1 MEGDTGVT
9 QGHAV
14 KEDED
19 TKGSGVYFCVLSQV
33 TQNITVGP
41 CDLPTQGLMHSAVHS
56 KASDAE
62 WGQGEEWSVT
72 KGISLFSPRIPPHLN
87 LPLSVIFTANTF
99 PNWLFAFYNFAYT

>member
-1 MEGDTGVT
+1 M
-9 QGHAV
+9 
-14 KEDED
+14 
-19 TKGSGVYFCVLSQV
+19 